1 MTKKE
6 DDQQTDEQK
15 QQEKENNLV
24 AFHIGSLRR
33 DPIQGNFDIAH
44 LKAIHAYIFQDLP
57 HHQPGVTRRDTQNW
71 VKHRALEDST
81 IRYDVGYA
89 SDNVKERI
97 NIILEKFGGPKSL
110 EGLSVHDAA
119 QRLAK
124 LYGDLDHAHG
134 FYEGNSRTLREFTR
148 ELASQ
153 SGLKLDWVGTNV
165 TCEKRNDLYVAR
177 DIEVMSRA
185 YPDLTQD
192 RAMQTDNR
200 HEYETFFRLE
210 ALRKLS
216 NGKTLAS
223 IIEGSLKREKE
234 KSRESPT
241 TERSDNKQKHPAKQ
255 SLTFASDRSRER
267 VKSGGKSG
275 ESQSLPFVKDRERDE
290 GHER

>member
-1 MTKKE
+1 MTDKE
-6 DDQQTDEQK
+6 IRSLEEFAEQREFDQVANRIE
-15 QQEKENNLV
+15 ELSEN
-24 AFHIGSLRR
+24 
-33 DPIQGNFDIAH
+33 PIRGDFDAKH
-44 LKAIHAYIFQDLP
+44 LIAIHAHIFQDLP
-57 HHQPGVTRRDTQNW
+57 HHQPGVTRCDTQNW

-81 IRYDVGYA
+81 IRYDVGYT

-97 NIILEKFGGPKSL
+97 GIILEKFGGPKSL

-165 TCEKRNDLYVAR
+165 TCEKRNDLYIAR
-177 DIEVMSRA
+177 DIEVMNRA

-192 RAMQTDNR
+192 LAMQTNDLR
-200 HEYETFFRLE
+200 EYEAFFRLE
-210 ALRKLS
+210 ALQKLA

-223 IIEGSLKREKE
+223 IIEGSLKPGKE

-241 TERSDNKQKHPAKQ
+241 TERSENKQKHPAKQ

-267 VKSGGKSG
+267 GKSGGKSG
-275 ESQSLPFVKDRERDE
+275 ESQSLPFVKDRECDE
-290 GHER
+290 GLER